1 MNNATFQIIYRLLQK
16 AITANTMASMAGYIA
31 EAMTVIEKTMKKNS

>member
-16 AITANTMASMAGYIA
+16 AITANTMASMTGYIA
-31 EAMTVIEKTMKKNS
+31 EAMDLIEKHFKQNS